1 MSTTDV
7 YSKLTSNL
15 NQSIFSILMGALFS
29 AVILLLF
36 PETSTLIF
44 FIFEI
49 PLGFLIALIITTECL
64 YEYRDEI
71 SLDTTV
77 KMIGP
82 LFKSILIS
90 IPVIF
95 LYSAVIIILQAVIP
109 SFQVVLEDFLAKNV
123 QAIRETIIAIPVL
136 FLIPNI
142 VMAACMPIFLY
153 LYAKTHFL
161 LFGKP
166 KERAKA
172 KKSFEQERIEVEF
185 RERKESVL
193 KQIYDENIRMQQYLL
208 ELQVLP
214 REIEKVNSHESYKAL
229 LTRLEMMN
237 SYVESVGEFSD
248 KEYKKILEE
257 EEVKNNLTALNLQKN
272 AVAEKVKEY
281 IKELKKSK
289 KKFEKPIEE
298 ETTEEETTKE
308 ETTEEETTEEE
319 TTEEETTEEETTEEE
334 TK

>member
-15 NQSIFSILMGALFS
+15 SQSIFSILMGALFS
-29 AVILLLF
+29 AIILLLF
-36 PETSTLIF
+36 PETSTLIL

-77 KMIGP
+77 KMIVP

-95 LYSAVIIILQAVIP
+95 LYSAIIIILQAVIP
-109 SFQVVLEDFLAKNV
+109 SFQEVLEEFLAKNV
-123 QAIRETIIAIPVL
+123 QAIRETIIAIPIL
-136 FLIPNI
+136 FFIPNI
-142 VMAACMPIFLY
+142 IMAACMPIFLY
-153 LYAKTHFL
+153 LYAKLHSL

-172 KKSFEQERIEVEF
+172 KKSFEQERAELEF
-185 RERKESVL
+185 KEKKEDVL

-214 REIEKVNSHESYKAL
+214 KEIEKINSYESYKAL
-229 LTRLEMMN
+229 LSRLEMMS
-237 SYVESVGEFSD
+237 SYVKSVGVFSD
-248 KEYKKILEE
+248 KSYRNVLEE
-257 EEVKNNLTALNLQKN
+257 EDVKESLSTLNIQRN

-281 IKELKKSK
+281 IKDLKKSK
-289 KKFEKPIEE
+289 KQYEKPIDEE
-298 ETTEEETTKE
+298 EFEEEDVEEKETEEEI
-308 ETTEEETTEEE
+308 TEEEKETEERTNE
-319 TTEEETTEEETTEEE
+319 KKTE
-334 TK
+334 

>member
-15 NQSIFSILMGALFS
+15 SQSIFSILMGALFS

-36 PETSTLIF
+36 PETSTLIL

-95 LYSAVIIILQAVIP
+95 LYSAIIIILQAVIP
-109 SFQVVLEDFLAKNV
+109 SFQEVLEEFLAKNV
-123 QAIRETIIAIPVL
+123 QAIRETIIAIPIL
-136 FLIPNI
+136 FFIPNI
-142 VMAACMPIFLY
+142 IMAACMPIFLY
-153 LYAKTHFL
+153 SYAKIHVL
-161 LFGKP
+161 LFGKT

-172 KKSFEQERIEVEF
+172 KKSFEQERAELEF
-185 RERKESVL
+185 KEKKEEVL

-214 REIEKVNSHESYKAL
+214 KEIEKINDHESYKAL
-229 LTRLEMMN
+229 LSRLEMMS
-237 SYVESVGEFSD
+237 SYVESVGVFSD
-248 KEYKKILEE
+248 KSYKNILEE
-257 EEVKNNLTALNLQKN
+257 EDVKESLSTLIIQKN

-281 IKELKKSK
+281 IKDLKKSK
-289 KKFEKPIEE
+289 KQYEKPIDEE
-298 ETTEEETTKE
+298 ELSEENIEEKETEEGKPEEEKETEEENK
-308 ETTEEETTEEE
+308 
-319 TTEEETTEEETTEEE
+319 
-334 TK
+334 

>member
-15 NQSIFSILMGALFS
+15 SQSIFSILMGALFS
-29 AVILLLF
+29 AIILLLF
-36 PETSTLIF
+36 PETSTLIL

-95 LYSAVIIILQAVIP
+95 LYSAIIIILQAVIP
-109 SFQVVLEDFLAKNV
+109 SFQEVLEEFLAKNV
-123 QAIRETIIAIPVL
+123 QAIRETIIAIPIL
-136 FLIPNI
+136 FFIPNI
-142 VMAACMPIFLY
+142 IMAACMPIFLY
-153 LYAKTHFL
+153 LYAKLHSL

-172 KKSFEQERIEVEF
+172 KKSFEQERAELEF
-185 RERKESVL
+185 KEKKEDVL

-214 REIEKVNSHESYKAL
+214 KEIEKINSYESYKAL
-229 LTRLEMMN
+229 LSRLEMMS
-237 SYVESVGEFSD
+237 SYVKSVGVFSD
-248 KEYKKILEE
+248 KSYRNVLEE
-257 EEVKNNLTALNLQKN
+257 EDVKESLSTLNIQRN

-281 IKELKKSK
+281 IKDLKKSK
-289 KKFEKPIEE
+289 KQYEKPIDEE
-298 ETTEEETTKE
+298 EFEEEDVEEKETEEEI
-308 ETTEEETTEEE
+308 TEEEKETEERTNE
-319 TTEEETTEEETTEEE
+319 KKTE
-334 TK
+334 